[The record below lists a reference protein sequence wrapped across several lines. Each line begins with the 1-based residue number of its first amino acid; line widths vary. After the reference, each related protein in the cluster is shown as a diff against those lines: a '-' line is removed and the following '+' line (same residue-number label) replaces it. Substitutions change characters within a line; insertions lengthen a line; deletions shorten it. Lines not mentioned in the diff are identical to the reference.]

1 MERQQYQVAIIGG
14 GIVGLATALRLTER
28 HPDCRVVVLEKEQQL
43 AQHQTGHNS
52 GVIHSGIYYAPGSS
66 KAQFC
71 TAGVGL
77 LTQFCE
83 ENDIEYDQCGKII
96 VATSESEFGRMNTL
110 YERGVANGVEGL
122 EEIGP
127 ERLKEIEPHAFGLK
141 ALWVPVTGI
150 VDYKKVAN
158 TYADKI
164 RAAGGEI
171 VTGATVR
178 GIQESQGSLVLET
191 TQGDVKTSHLIN
203 CAGLAADRVARMMGV
218 KPSVRIIP
226 FRGEYYTLKPERS
239 SLVKGLIYPV
249 PNPSLPFLGVH
260 FTRRVNGEVEAGPNA
275 VLAFAREG
283 YTKTT
288 FRMNEF
294 MDTLTYGGFWSMAR
308 KFWKVGIGEMHR
320 SFSKSVFVKDL
331 QRLLPDITSDD
342 VESGGAGV
350 RAQAVNRDGSLVDD
364 FRIEETRGAIH
375 VLNAPSP
382 GATSSLAIGSYIVD
396 MASKSFELG

>member
-28 HPDCRVVVLEKEQQL
+28 HPDCKVIVLEKEPTL

-52 GVIHSGIYYAPGSS
+52 GVIHSGIYYAPGSA

-77 LTQFCE
+77 LTRFCE
-83 ENDIEYDQCGKII
+83 ENDIEYEQCGKVI

-110 YERGVANGVEGL
+110 YERGVANGVQGL

-127 ERLKEIEPHAFGLK
+127 ERLKEIEPHSFGLK

-150 VDYKKVAN
+150 VDFKKVAN

-164 RAAGGEI
+164 RAGGGEI
-171 VTGATVR
+171 VNNAAVR
-178 GIQESQGSLVLET
+178 AIWEDQGSLVLET
-191 TQGDVKTSHLIN
+191 TQGDVQTKHLIN
-203 CAGLAADRVARMMGV
+203 CAGLAADRVARMMGI

-226 FRGEYYTLKPERS
+226 FRGEYYTLKDDRRD
-239 SLVKGLIYPV
+239 LVKGLIYPV

-260 FTRRVNGEVEAGPNA
+260 FTKRINGEVEAGPNA

-283 YTKTT
+283 YTKTS
-288 FRMNEF
+288 FKLGEF
-294 MDTLTYGGFWSMAR
+294 MDTLSYGGFWSMSR
-308 KFWKVGIGEMHR
+308 KFWKVGIAEMHR
-320 SFSKSVFVKDL
+320 SFSKATFVRDL
-331 QRLLPDITSDD
+331 RRLLPEITPDD
-342 VESGGAGV
+342 VVSGGAGV
-350 RAQAVNRDGSLVDD
+350 RAQAVNPNGSLVDD
-364 FRIEETRGAIH
+364 FRIEEARGAIH

-396 MASKSFELG
+396 LASKSFELG

>member
-171 VTGATVR
+171 VTGATVK

-249 PNPSLPFLGVH
+249 PNPALPFLGVH

-288 FRMNEF
+288 FKMNEF
-294 MDTLTYGGFWSMAR
+294 MDTLSYGGFWSMAR

-350 RAQAVNRDGSLVDD
+350 RAQAVNPNGSLVDD